1 MKIMNYEEFK
11 LELEKELPKA
21 SKNELAG
28 LEISFSKLVCTNRM
42 MDGIK
47 ISRKGEDKG
56 IVINIQQLYE
66 IYLPYYDFPYTLDT
80 IIKQVKAYFLH
91 EDRREK
97 EEKLSKET
105 AKVFIQL
112 VNMEESKE
120 MLQHVPHRQFLDL
133 AIIYRIVCEE
143 TDQGFETGIVNNELM
158 EALDWSEKDLYLK
171 AMSQHIMKTKITLL
185 DDVTCEL
192 LLKAGAPR
200 EFVDIMYPPEAES
213 CPVYM
218 LTNENM
224 LFGANEILYRENLWK
239 LSNKLHSD
247 LYIIP
252 SSIHECIVLPDDC
265 SIHDVWR
272 KQCHKNLQIKRKLL
286 KLDGLPEGTRI
297 QFPSLLSF
305 SNGVEKG
312 DSITLLKSNRKWIWE
327 KYQYRFMKSYINP
340 DYTILQKE
348 EMK

>member
-1 MKIMNYEEFK
+1 MNYEEFK

-28 LEISFSKLVCTNRM
+28 LEISFSKLVRTNRM

-47 ISRKGEDKG
+47 ITRKGEDRG
-56 IVINIQQLYE
+56 IAINIQQLYE

-133 AIIYRIVCEE
+133 AIIYRIVREE

-158 EALDWSEKDLYLK
+158 EALDWSEKDL
-171 AMSQHIMKTKITLL
+171 
-185 DDVTCEL
+185 
-192 LLKAGAPR
+192 
-200 EFVDIMYPPEAES
+200 
-213 CPVYM
+213 
-218 LTNENM
+218 
-224 LFGANEILYRENLWK
+224 
-239 LSNKLHSD
+239 
-247 LYIIP
+247 
-252 SSIHECIVLPDDC
+252 
-265 SIHDVWR
+265 
-272 KQCHKNLQIKRKLL
+272 
-286 KLDGLPEGTRI
+286 
-297 QFPSLLSF
+297 
-305 SNGVEKG
+305 
-312 DSITLLKSNRKWIWE
+312 
-327 KYQYRFMKSYINP
+327 
-340 DYTILQKE
+340 
-348 EMK
+348 

>member
-28 LEISFSKLVCTNRM
+28 LEISFSKLVRTNRM

-47 ISRKGEDKG
+47 ITRKGEDRG
-56 IVINIQQLYE
+56 IA
-66 IYLPYYDFPYTLDT
+66 

-133 AIIYRIVCEE
+133 AIIYRIVREE

-213 CPVYM
+213 HPVYM

-224 LFGANEILYRENLWK
+224 LFGANEILYTENLWK

-265 SIHDVWR
+265 SIHDVKEMLGAANDIIVSESNQLSYNIYHYER
-272 KQCHKNLQIKRKLL
+272 KTGNIK
-286 KLDGLPEGTRI
+286 I
-297 QFPSLLSF
+297 
-305 SNGVEKG
+305 VEKE
-312 DSITLLKSNRKWIWE
+312 NR
-327 KYQYRFMKSYINP
+327 
-340 DYTILQKE
+340 
-348 EMK
+348 

>member
-1 MKIMNYEEFK
+1 MSESERTKRMKYFLKQKFNRNDSDYKLQLQEEVSCG
-11 LELEKELPKA
+11 EYHR
-21 SKNELAG
+21 NRCDLAG
-28 LEISFSKLVCTNRM
+28 IEYVNGKIHNSIGIEIK
-42 MDGIK
+42 
-47 ISRKGEDKG
+47 
-56 IVINIQQLYE
+56 QQLGDFKSGCGMNFCFDVN
-66 IYLPYYDFPYTLDT
+66 YLCVP
-80 IIKQVKAYFLH
+80 
-91 EDRREK
+91 K

-133 AIIYRIVCEE
+133 AIIYRIVREE

-213 CPVYM
+213 HPVYM

-224 LFGANEILYRENLWK
+224 LFGANEILYTENLWK

-265 SIHDVWR
+265 SIHDVKEMLGAANDIIVSESNQLSYNIYHYER
-272 KQCHKNLQIKRKLL
+272 KTGNIK
-286 KLDGLPEGTRI
+286 I
-297 QFPSLLSF
+297 
-305 SNGVEKG
+305 VEKE
-312 DSITLLKSNRKWIWE
+312 NR
-327 KYQYRFMKSYINP
+327 
-340 DYTILQKE
+340 
-348 EMK
+348 

>member
-21 SKNELAG
+21 SKNELVG
-28 LEISFSKLVCTNRM
+28 LEIIFSKLVRTNRM

-47 ISRKGEDKG
+47 ITRKGEDRG
-56 IVINIQQLYE
+56 IAINIQQLYE

-133 AIIYRIVCEE
+133 AIIYRIVREE

-200 EFVDIMYPPEAES
+200 EFVDSMYPPEAES
-213 CPVYM
+213 HPVYM

-224 LFGANEILYRENLWK
+224 LFGANEILYTENLWK

-265 SIHDVWR
+265 PIHDVKEMLGAANDIIVSESNQLSYNIYHYER
-272 KQCHKNLQIKRKLL
+272 KTGNIK
-286 KLDGLPEGTRI
+286 I
-297 QFPSLLSF
+297 
-305 SNGVEKG
+305 VEKE
-312 DSITLLKSNRKWIWE
+312 NR
-327 KYQYRFMKSYINP
+327 
-340 DYTILQKE
+340 
-348 EMK
+348 

>member
-133 AIIYRIVCEE
+133 AIIYRIVCERNRS
-143 TDQGFETGIVNNELM
+143 GI
-158 EALDWSEKDLYLK
+158 
-171 AMSQHIMKTKITLL
+171 
-185 DDVTCEL
+185 
-192 LLKAGAPR
+192 
-200 EFVDIMYPPEAES
+200 
-213 CPVYM
+213 
-218 LTNENM
+218 
-224 LFGANEILYRENLWK
+224 
-239 LSNKLHSD
+239 
-247 LYIIP
+247 
-252 SSIHECIVLPDDC
+252 
-265 SIHDVWR
+265 
-272 KQCHKNLQIKRKLL
+272 
-286 KLDGLPEGTRI
+286 
-297 QFPSLLSF
+297 
-305 SNGVEKG
+305 
-312 DSITLLKSNRKWIWE
+312 
-327 KYQYRFMKSYINP
+327 
-340 DYTILQKE
+340 
-348 EMK
+348 

>member
-28 LEISFSKLVCTNRM
+28 LEISFSKLVRTNRM

-213 CPVYM
+213 HPVYM

-224 LFGANEILYRENLWK
+224 LFGANEILYTENLWK

-265 SIHDVWR
+265 SIHDVKEMLGAANDIIVSESNQLSYNIYHYER
-272 KQCHKNLQIKRKLL
+272 KTGNIK
-286 KLDGLPEGTRI
+286 I
-297 QFPSLLSF
+297 
-305 SNGVEKG
+305 VEKE
-312 DSITLLKSNRKWIWE
+312 NR
-327 KYQYRFMKSYINP
+327 
-340 DYTILQKE
+340 
-348 EMK
+348 

>member
-47 ISRKGEDKG
+47 ISRKGEDRG
-56 IVINIQQLYE
+56 IAINIQQLYE

-171 AMSQHIMKTKITLL
+171 AMSQHIMKTKIALL
-185 DDVTCEL
+185 DDVAREYL
-192 LLKAGAPR
+192 FMAGAPR
-200 EFVDIMYPPEAES
+200 AFVDIMYPPEAES
-213 CPVYM
+213 RLVYM

-224 LFGANEILYRENLWK
+224 LFGANEILYTENLWK

-265 SIHDVWR
+265 SIHDVKEMLGAANDIIVSESNQLSYNIYHYER
-272 KQCHKNLQIKRKLL
+272 KTGNIK
-286 KLDGLPEGTRI
+286 I
-297 QFPSLLSF
+297 
-305 SNGVEKG
+305 VEKE
-312 DSITLLKSNRKWIWE
+312 NR
-327 KYQYRFMKSYINP
+327 
-340 DYTILQKE
+340 
-348 EMK
+348 